1 MSEPNIIL
9 IVRVR
14 NKNNFFEI
22 NSNKK
27 ITLEEIKKNVN
38 KNLNI

>member
-1 MSEPNIIL
+1 MNEHNIIL
-9 IVRVR
+9 IVRVS
-14 NKNNFFEI
+14 NEKKFFEI
-22 NSNKK
+22 NTSKK